1 MTAGTANHETML
13 QCFEW
18 YLPDDHGLWNW
29 IAAQAQDLAAA
40 GFTMAWLP
48 PAYKGQAGDADV
60 GYGVYDMYDLGEFDA
75 KGSVPTKYGSR
86 GDYLGAIRTLHGHG
100 LRVLADIVFN
110 HRMGADGEERVT
122 AHVVDV
128 DDRTVN
134 DRTAIERTLDTVY
147 DFPERDG
154 TYSTFRWNW
163 RDFTGTDYT
172 ANDGSTGIMRFAGKQ
187 WSDNVSHERGNFD
200 YIMGDDVDVNEPEVV
215 KELTDW
221 GIWYTETTGVDGFR
235 LDAVKSIDAK
245 FFKPWLKTMREHGN
259 HPDFAVG
266 EYWSGDVDELTGYLD
281 DCGHCMT
288 LFDVALHFAFEH
300 ISHNPASYD
309 LRSLAAHTL
318 TDIEPA
324 YACAFVDN
332 HDTQPG
338 QALESWVQPWF
349 KPLAYAYILLR
360 DSPYPCVFFGDWYG
374 MPHDGTAPTP
384 FLHELV
390 WTRAHLLGD
399 VIVPQQ
405 GDDAR
410 TLCWKVDGP
419 HPLYVVL
426 NTADDQVVRN
436 VRDEH
441 LASRTFVDMCH
452 LDATVVVADD
462 GRASLPC
469 PQRACAV
476 YMDADDYAVLQE
488 AMRRRV

>member
-1 MTAGTANHETML
+1 MTAGTAKHETML

-86 GDYLGAIRTLHGHG
+86 GDYLGAIRTLRAHG

-110 HRMGADGEERVT
+110 HRMGADGEERVI

-128 DDRTVN
+128 DDRTVS
-134 DRTAIERTLDTVY
+134 DDTAIERTLDTVY
-147 DFPERDG
+147 GFPERDG
-154 TYSTFRWNW
+154 AYSTFRWNW

-187 WSDNVSHERGNFD
+187 WSDNVSHECGNFD

-221 GIWYTETTGVDGFR
+221 GIWYTETTGADGFR

-245 FFKPWLKTMREHGN
+245 FFKPWLTTMREHGN

-266 EYWSGDVDELTGYLD
+266 EYWSGDVDELAAYLH

-288 LFDVALHFAFEH
+288 LFDVALHFRFEQA
-300 ISHNPASYD
+300 SNNPDDFD
-309 LRSLAAHTL
+309 LRGLSGATL
-318 TDIEPA
+318 LEREPDS
-324 YACAFVDN
+324 ACVFVDN

-349 KPLAYAYILLR
+349 KPLAYAYVLLR
-360 DSPYPCVFFGDWYG
+360 DAQYPCVFFGDLYG
-374 MPHDGTAPTP
+374 VPHDRIRPMPMLNAM
-384 FLHELV
+384 V
-390 WTRAHLLGD
+390 WIRAHLLGD
-399 VIVPQQ
+399 RVEEQP
-405 GDDAR
+405 GDSAHS
-410 TLCWKVDGP
+410 LCWCVAGE
-419 HPLYVVL
+419 HPVCVVL
-426 NTADDQVVRN
+426 NTSDTPIEREVTSEA
-436 VRDEH
+436 
-441 LASRTFVDMCH
+441 LASRTLVDICH
-452 LDATVVVADD
+452 AGAPAEMGKEGHGTLTCPAGTCSIYIDAADEQEM
-462 GRASLPC
+462 R
-469 PQRACAV
+469 
-476 YMDADDYAVLQE
+476 DAIA
-488 AMRRRV
+488 

>member
-172 ANDGSTGIMRFAGKQ
+172 ANDGSAGIMRFAGKQ

-221 GIWYTETTGVDGFR
+221 GAIVIKFWVQ
-235 LDAVKSIDAK
+235 IDK
-245 FFKPWLKTMREHGN
+245 
-259 HPDFAVG
+259 
-266 EYWSGDVDELTGYLD
+266 
-281 DCGHCMT
+281 
-288 LFDVALHFAFEH
+288 
-300 ISHNPASYD
+300 
-309 LRSLAAHTL
+309 
-318 TDIEPA
+318 
-324 YACAFVDN
+324 
-332 HDTQPG
+332 DTQLKRFTDRQNTPEKQWKITDEDWRNREKWDMYEDACQCPTMTG
-338 QALESWVQPWF
+338 FNVTVCVDVPCD
-349 KPLAYAYILLR
+349 KC
-360 DSPYPCVFFGDWYG
+360 SPERMLKACQDVLDNQRYF
-374 MPHDGTAPTP
+374 HI
-384 FLHELV
+384 
-390 WTRAHLLGD
+390 HLLMSADGE
-399 VIVPQQ
+399 PQI
-405 GDDAR
+405 GKLKWIHGA
-410 TLCWKVDGP
+410 G
-419 HPLYVVL
+419 
-426 NTADDQVVRN
+426 AD
-436 VRDEH
+436 
-441 LASRTFVDMCH
+441 F
-452 LDATVVVADD
+452 
-462 GRASLPC
+462 
-469 PQRACAV
+469 QRHFHRSEYECC
-476 YMDADDYAVLQE
+476 
-488 AMRRRV
+488 